1 MIRDPTE
8 PVELY
13 QFGRAGER
21 WRASASLDW
30 GIGAQPSRGYWLG
43 EGHSVT
49 GWTIEQEVHTSI
61 LAHDENEKYL
71 PGTDLSGLH
80 VDAS

>member
-8 PVELY
+8 PSGLY
-13 QFGRAGER
+13 QFGRAGEHGEHQR
-21 WRASASLDW
+21 PWIGNW
-30 GIGAQPSRGYWLG
+30 GTAISRIWLG

-61 LAHDENEKYL
+61 LAHDENE
-71 PGTDLSGLH
+71 
-80 VDAS
+80 